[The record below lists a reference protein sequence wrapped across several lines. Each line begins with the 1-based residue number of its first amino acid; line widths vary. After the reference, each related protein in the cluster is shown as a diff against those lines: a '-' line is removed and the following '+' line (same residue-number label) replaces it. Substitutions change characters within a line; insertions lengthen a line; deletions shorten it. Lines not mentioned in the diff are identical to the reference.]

1 MIKEYIEKIFDAN
14 EEERKKYEEQMNQLS
29 EELKKEE
36 EELENLQKEKSIQI
50 NIFSP
55 RNIDDSIEDKVLEKR
70 NRIADIRENI
80 ENAKKQLASCIEK
93 KTEYELLQKEMQS
106 VQRTEAPESN
116 VEECESTSIK
126 GSNNIAGS
134 TDKNTEGT
142 VQKEKKNLETDR
154 NNEEPVDEA
163 RLFVNQVE
171 ALLHSVYKRNEV
183 CLALL
188 NSDKNK
194 CKSEMLKIQKDIKTF
209 STEMMRGI

>member
-29 EELKKEE
+29 EELTKEE

-116 VEECESTSIK
+116 VEECESTPIK

-134 TDKNTEGT
+134 TDKNTEAT

-154 NNEEPVDEA
+154 NNEEPADEA

-194 CKSEMLKIQKDIKTF
+194 CKSEMLKIQKDIKMF
-209 STEMMRGI
+209 STEMMRRI